1 MNGSPLLLKQK
12 IRRRSRA
19 FTLIEVILAV
29 AILALLGGAV
39 ASILQ
44 GSVASA
50 TALTEIS
57 NRQSQ
62 IQCFIQ
68 LLNQTFRNLGSETL
82 FIAQK
87 NPIVD
92 QNNLFLMF
100 NNSHQLFVWH
110 RDQSKFPAK
119 VLTSWP
125 SEKGALSIGILE
137 YNRYFKLTNSTES
150 QFSATGWVHKIA
162 LLNDVKSLSWRF
174 WNQATRKWTEDWRNP
189 TQRPHGIELTLEL
202 AESKTP
208 RIHFFWIPPI
218 QIQPSSFQNLPTTPL
233 APNTQNNPTP
243 SSPPS
248 PSSPTEPP

>member
-1 MNGSPLLLKQK
+1 MNARPQK
-12 IRRRSRA
+12 KRRA

-50 TALTEIS
+50 TALTEVS

-68 LLNQTFRNLGSETL
+68 LLNSTFRNLGSETL

-92 QNNLFLMF
+92 QSNLFLMF
-100 NNSHQLFVWH
+100 NNSHQLFLWH

-119 VLTSWP
+119 VLTAWP
-125 SEKGALSIGILE
+125 SEKGVLSIGILE
-137 YNRYFKLTNSTES
+137 YNRYFKLTTTTES
-150 QFSATGWVHKIA
+150 SFSATGWVHKIE
-162 LLNDVKSLSWRF
+162 LLGDIKSLSWRF
-174 WNQATRKWTEDWRNP
+174 WNQATKKWSDDWRNP
-189 TQRPHGIELTLEL
+189 TQRPNGVELTLLL
-202 AESKTP
+202 AESKVP
-208 RIHFFWIPPI
+208 SIHFFWIPPI
-218 QIQPSSFQNLPTTPL
+218 QIQNLNFQ
-233 APNTQNNPTP
+233 NPTP
-243 SSPPS
+243 IPPS
-248 PSSPTEPP
+248 TPSTAPTPPEPAP